1 MERFYKVHEG
11 FDLSGMS
18 DIDYTDTF
26 ADIDME
32 AENLVLF
39 KNWVGEC
46 INAGIK
52 LRTDISGG
60 LIIWFDQ
67 RNFKKAVSVIP
78 SLIPSLPDGF
88 IIYPNN
94 YIISAV
100 TKDAILAVLDIS
112 PAGDS
117 YSVTVNPGKVFQNAT
132 VLYVWMLFAPGDA
145 GPLPYGADGWTL
157 SPKDSEMCVFARPD
171 KNGTLI
177 GCPADVYCEV
187 FEVGGCGFLGQN
199 SYGWTT
205 MCYAE
210 GRRLKSFEGSPRRIH
225 RNYYGGNFIIR
236 YNDPSDVPDSF
247 AGCPEVVDG
256 DVFVAKA
263 RISPARVHMSN
274 MNGFPVKVG
283 GNVNLKY
290 VNFSAL
296 DLNGN
301 MRKMTDDGIHREI
314 AGSLLLQ
321 AGKDTYSSVTQER
334 SLNDIIGDELADEVM
349 SDIKA
354 KNVVI
359 RC

>member
-1 MERFYKVHEG
+1 
-11 FDLSGMS
+11 
-18 DIDYTDTF
+18 
-26 ADIDME
+26 
-32 AENLVLF
+32 
-39 KNWVGEC
+39 
-46 INAGIK
+46 
-52 LRTDISGG
+52 
-60 LIIWFDQ
+60 
-67 RNFKKAVSVIP
+67 
-78 SLIPSLPDGF
+78 
-88 IIYPNN
+88 
-94 YIISAV
+94 
-100 TKDAILAVLDIS
+100 
-112 PAGDS
+112 
-117 YSVTVNPGKVFQNAT
+117 
-132 VLYVWMLFAPGDA
+132 
-145 GPLPYGADGWTL
+145 
-157 SPKDSEMCVFARPD
+157 
-171 KNGTLI
+171 
-177 GCPADVYCEV
+177 
-187 FEVGGCGFLGQN
+187 
-199 SYGWTT
+199 

-225 RNYYGGNFIIR
+225 RNYHGGDFVIR

-263 RISPARVHMSN
+263 RISPALVHMSN

-283 GNVNLKY
+283 GDVNLGY

-321 AGKDTYSSVTQER
+321 AGKDTYRYSSDTQER

>member
-46 INAGIK
+46 INAGIQ

-78 SLIPSLPDGF
+78 SLPDGF
-88 IIYPNN
+88 ITYPDN

-132 VLYVWMLFAPGDA
+132 VLHVWMLFAP
-145 GPLPYGADGWTL
+145 
-157 SPKDSEMCVFARPD
+157 C
-171 KNGTLI
+171 
-177 GCPADVYCEV
+177 C
-187 FEVGGCGFLGQN
+187 
-199 SYGWTT
+199 
-205 MCYAE
+205 
-210 GRRLKSFEGSPRRIH
+210 SPRVTRGPCRMAQTAGHCPRKTVKCVCSRGRIRTGH
-225 RNYYGGNFIIR
+225 
-236 YNDPSDVPDSF
+236 
-247 AGCPEVVDG
+247 
-256 DVFVAKA
+256 
-263 RISPARVHMSN
+263 
-274 MNGFPVKVG
+274 
-283 GNVNLKY
+283 
-290 VNFSAL
+290 
-296 DLNGN
+296 
-301 MRKMTDDGIHREI
+301 
-314 AGSLLLQ
+314 
-321 AGKDTYSSVTQER
+321 
-334 SLNDIIGDELADEVM
+334 
-349 SDIKA
+349 
-354 KNVVI
+354 
-359 RC
+359 